1 MNEVLKVLK
10 ERRSIRAFRPEPL
23 KKEDLDAIVE
33 AGLYA
38 PSAKNLQS
46 TKLVV
51 VRDAAVLARLERL
64 NSRILG
70 TPEGTPFYG
79 APEAIVVLSDSE
91 YPNWL
96 QDGSLVMGNLMNAA
110 AALGIG
116 SCWINRAMETFELPE
131 GKAGRVGSGRKLE
144 GRRQLHFRL
153 YGSGCPG
160 GQGPERGPRSVC
172 VRGRTMNEA
181 IRQVTHVQNIRYD
194 KATERLYIIDQ
205 TLLPNEEKEIEL
217 RTVEEMI
224 EAIKMLRIR
233 GAPAI
238 GICAGYCMYALAR
251 DIDAKDNET
260 FYRKLQIDGELL
272 GAARPTAVN
281 LRWAVGEMLDAAK
294 AHLKDNRAELLEVL
308 YRKAVDIHEDDIA
321 KCTAISECGLSLLKD
336 GDGVLTHCNAG
347 PLATS
352 RYGTGQG
359 PFLLA
364 AERGIHIRVFAD
376 ETRPLLQG
384 ARLTSYELQRA
395 GVDVT
400 LICDNMASMVM
411 KNGWVQACFVGCDRI
426 AANGDFANKI
436 GTSGV
441 AILAK
446 HYGIPVYT
454 LGPTSTIDMNCPDGA
469 HIPIELRDGDEIK
482 NLWYEKPMAL
492 PEVKCFNPSFD
503 VTDHELLTGIVTE
516 KGICY
521 PPFNE
526 SLAALFKDKE

>member
-1 MNEVLKVLK
+1 
-10 ERRSIRAFRPEPL
+10 
-23 KKEDLDAIVE
+23 
-33 AGLYA
+33 
-38 PSAKNLQS
+38 
-46 TKLVV
+46 
-51 VRDAAVLARLERL
+51 
-64 NSRILG
+64 
-70 TPEGTPFYG
+70 
-79 APEAIVVLSDSE
+79 
-91 YPNWL
+91 
-96 QDGSLVMGNLMNAA
+96 
-110 AALGIG
+110 
-116 SCWINRAMETFELPE
+116 
-131 GKAGRVGSGRKLE
+131 
-144 GRRQLHFRL
+144 
-153 YGSGCPG
+153 
-160 GQGPERGPRSVC
+160 
-172 VRGRTMNEA
+172 MNEA

-272 GAARPTAVN
+272 GSARPTAVN

-294 AHLKDNRAELLEVL
+294 THLKDDRAELLEAL

-321 KCTAISECGLSLLKD
+321 KCTAISEYGLSLLKD

-469 HIPIELRDGDEIK
+469 HIPIKLRDGDEIK

-521 PPFNE
+521 PPFTE
-526 SLAALFKDKE
+526 SLAALFKDKK

>member
-1 MNEVLKVLK
+1 
-10 ERRSIRAFRPEPL
+10 
-23 KKEDLDAIVE
+23 
-33 AGLYA
+33 
-38 PSAKNLQS
+38 
-46 TKLVV
+46 
-51 VRDAAVLARLERL
+51 
-64 NSRILG
+64 
-70 TPEGTPFYG
+70 
-79 APEAIVVLSDSE
+79 
-91 YPNWL
+91 
-96 QDGSLVMGNLMNAA
+96 
-110 AALGIG
+110 
-116 SCWINRAMETFELPE
+116 
-131 GKAGRVGSGRKLE
+131 
-144 GRRQLHFRL
+144 
-153 YGSGCPG
+153 
-160 GQGPERGPRSVC
+160 
-172 VRGRTMNEA
+172 MNEA

-281 LRWAVGEMLDAAK
+281 LRWAVGEMLDTAK
-294 AHLKDNRAELLEVL
+294 AHLKDDRAELLEAL

-321 KCTAISECGLSLLKD
+321 KCTAISEYGLSLLKD

-384 ARLTSYELQRA
+384 ARLTSYELEKA

-400 LICDNMASMVM
+400 LICDNMASQVM
-411 KNGWVQACFVGCDRI
+411 KNGWIQAVLVGCDRV
-426 AANGDFANKI
+426 AMNGDAANKI

-446 HYGIPVYT
+446 HYGIPFYV
-454 LGPTSTIDMNCPDGA
+454 LGPTSTVDPHCATGA
-469 HIPIELRDGDEIK
+469 DIQIEERPGDEIK
-482 NLWYEKPMAL
+482 ELYFERPTAL
-492 PEVKCFNPSFD
+492 PQTKCYNPAFD
-503 VTDHELLTGIVTE
+503 VTDHDLITAIITD
-516 KGICY
+516 KGILR
-521 PPFNE
+521 PPYTE
-526 SLAALFKDKE
+526 SLRALFQEEV

>member
-1 MNEVLKVLK
+1 
-10 ERRSIRAFRPEPL
+10 
-23 KKEDLDAIVE
+23 
-33 AGLYA
+33 
-38 PSAKNLQS
+38 
-46 TKLVV
+46 
-51 VRDAAVLARLERL
+51 
-64 NSRILG
+64 
-70 TPEGTPFYG
+70 
-79 APEAIVVLSDSE
+79 
-91 YPNWL
+91 
-96 QDGSLVMGNLMNAA
+96 
-110 AALGIG
+110 
-116 SCWINRAMETFELPE
+116 
-131 GKAGRVGSGRKLE
+131 
-144 GRRQLHFRL
+144 
-153 YGSGCPG
+153 
-160 GQGPERGPRSVC
+160 
-172 VRGRTMNEA
+172 MNEA

-272 GAARPTAVN
+272 RAARPTAVN
-281 LRWAVGEMLDAAK
+281 LRWAVGEMLDTAK
-294 AHLKDNRAELLEVL
+294 THLKDDRAELLEAL

-521 PPFNE
+521 PPFTE

>member
-1 MNEVLKVLK
+1 
-10 ERRSIRAFRPEPL
+10 
-23 KKEDLDAIVE
+23 
-33 AGLYA
+33 
-38 PSAKNLQS
+38 
-46 TKLVV
+46 
-51 VRDAAVLARLERL
+51 
-64 NSRILG
+64 
-70 TPEGTPFYG
+70 
-79 APEAIVVLSDSE
+79 
-91 YPNWL
+91 
-96 QDGSLVMGNLMNAA
+96 
-110 AALGIG
+110 
-116 SCWINRAMETFELPE
+116 
-131 GKAGRVGSGRKLE
+131 
-144 GRRQLHFRL
+144 
-153 YGSGCPG
+153 
-160 GQGPERGPRSVC
+160 
-172 VRGRTMNEA
+172 MNEA

-321 KCTAISECGLSLLKD
+321 KCTAISEYGLSLLKD

-454 LGPTSTIDMNCPDGA
+454 LGPTSTIDMSCPDGA

-482 NLWYEKPMAL
+482 SLWYEKPMAL

-503 VTDHELLTGIVTE
+503 VTDHSLLTGIVTE

-521 PPFNE
+521 PPFTE
-526 SLAALFKDKE
+526 SLAALFKTK